1 MIARSR
7 YRVHARYAIFVAC
20 FALVG
25 MGGSPGASS
34 QGFPGA
40 ASHIETDGSLGE
52 AQTIVPIQGAY
63 TIEESLGRFVAG
75 QEGNLFHSFLE
86 FGLADGDRAIFTAT
100 SPVDNVISRV
110 TGGLPSSINGTVESQ
125 ISGARFFFLN
135 PNGVIVGPMGKFEVS
150 NSVFLGSADRLTF
163 EDGAFET
170 GGQGDPG
177 SGGGCC
183 GGAPL
188 EFGFDAGPSGEVSLD
203 GSVLSLSSSPF
214 IQLVGGDVRLD
225 EGAKIISRGG
235 EQHLAAVGEAATTV
249 PVASLADAGL
259 VMGPEAGG
267 TIALTGTQDG
277 TSDLSAQGGSA
288 SNGRVV
294 LRGGR
299 LILDRAVVR
308 AGGSDG
314 GEAAI
319 DLAATES
326 IELMDSRITGSETAL
341 TSDPAH
347 VGVRVVAPTIALTQ
361 IEENGGS
368 RIASSSSTRS
378 AGTVE
383 INAYESLSLEGS
395 GTAIHARIVN
405 EDAGG
410 DIEITAGRLSLQDR
424 ASIYT
429 EARKLG
435 RLDPPTAP
443 GGTIH
448 VVADEVSLEGSS
460 GIRATTLTTARSGD
474 VHLEIDGALRL
485 SDRSGITT
493 QPLGTGDAG
502 DIWIGA
508 GSVDL
513 ELGSQIQSE
522 AMREFGAPGDIT
534 LVVDGG
540 VRVSGIYGT
549 DAASL
554 VQSLIST
561 RVTHSESLA
570 DAGDIWIDA
579 GSLEVSGGGLI
590 SARTLAT
597 EGTALGQAGNITLT
611 ADGSFIRVTGQ
622 SPVLD
627 AFGSRVASEISARGS
642 AGAGGEIALS
652 AATVEISDGAAISAT
667 NFGPSDSGSV
677 AVMATDSISIIDA
690 SIFTQAGTED
700 GGNITLDAPNLIE
713 LVNAELTTE
722 VKSRDGG
729 AGEIRIGQ
737 SLKPRLIVLNSS
749 QLITNAVAGAA
760 GDIAISA
767 DALIKSADTVV
778 RAASDNEELN
788 GEINIDALEQEFAGR
803 LVPLDLAY
811 LDVSSLLLP
820 PCAARLESE
829 RSSLTVRGR
838 PGVGADP
845 GGVLPSPISWPGASL
860 EPPLQDERKSGLAPQ
875 ASAVPP
881 LAMGPRIFS
890 SGEVGAADCFAG
902 WSLAPPL

>member
-1 MIARSR
+1 M
-7 YRVHARYAIFVAC
+7 
-20 FALVG
+20 L
-25 MGGSPGASS
+25 GGSGAAS
-34 QGFPGA
+34 QGFSSA
-40 ASHIETDGSLGE
+40 TVSHIETDGSLGE
-52 AQTIVPIQGAY
+52 ARIIEPVQGAY

-86 FGLADGDRAIFTAT
+86 FGLAGGDRAIFTAT
-100 SPVDNVISRV
+100 SSVDNVISRV
-110 TGGLPSSINGTVESQ
+110 TGGLPSLIDGPVESQ

-135 PNGVIVGPMGKFEVS
+135 PNGVIVGPNGTFELS
-150 NSVFLGSADRLTF
+150 NSLFLGSADRLIF
-163 EDGAFET
+163 EDGVFET

-177 SGGGCC
+177 GGGGCC

-214 IQLVGGDVRLD
+214 VQLVGGDVRLE

-249 PVASLADAGL
+249 PIASLADAGL
-259 VMGPEAGG
+259 VTGPVVGG

-277 TSDLSAQGGSA
+277 TSDLSAQGGGA

-299 LILDRAVVR
+299 LILRRAIVR

-314 GEAAI
+314 SDTAI

-326 IELMDSRITGSETAL
+326 IELVDSKLTGSETAQM
-341 TSDPAH
+341 SDPAH
-347 VGVRVVAPTIALTQ
+347 VGVRVVASVISLAS
-361 IEENGGS
+361 IEGSGGS
-368 RIASSSSTRS
+368 RISSSSGIRS

-383 INAYESLSLEGS
+383 INAHESLSLEGS

-410 DIEITAGRLSLQDR
+410 DIEITAGELTLRDR

-429 EARKLG
+429 EAKKLA
-435 RLDPPTAP
+435 RVDPPTAP
-443 GGTIH
+443 GGLIH
-448 VVADEVSLEGSS
+448 IVAEEVSLEGGS
-460 GIRATTLTTARSGD
+460 GIRSTTLTTARSGD
-474 VHLEIDGALRL
+474 VHLDVNGALRV

-502 DIWIGA
+502 DIRIDA
-508 GSVDL
+508 GSIDL
-513 ELGSQIQSE
+513 EIGGQLKSE
-522 AMREFGAPGDIT
+522 AELEFGAPGDIT
-534 LVVDGG
+534 LVVGG
-540 VRVSGIYGT
+540 AVRISGIYGT
-549 DAASL
+549 DTASL

-561 RVTHSESLA
+561 RVTNSGSLA
-570 DAGDIWIDA
+570 DAGDISIEA

-590 SARTLAT
+590 TARTLAT
-597 EGTALGQAGNITLT
+597 EDIALGHAGNITLT
-611 ADGSFIRVTGQ
+611 ANESFIRVTGRT
-622 SPVLD
+622 PVLD
-627 AFGSRVASEISARGS
+627 DFGSRVASEISARGS
-642 AGAGGEIALS
+642 AGAGGGIALS
-652 AATVEISDGAAISAT
+652 ATTVEISDGAAISAST
-667 NFGPSDSGSV
+667 FGSSDSGSV
-677 AVMATDSISIIDA
+677 AVAATDSISIIDG
-690 SIFTQAGTED
+690 SIFTQAGSQD

-729 AGEIRIGQ
+729 AGEIQIGQ

-749 QLITNAVAGAA
+749 QLVTNAVAGEA
-760 GDIAISA
+760 GDITISA

-845 GGVLPSPISWPGASL
+845 GGVLPSPISWPGASSTA
-860 EPPLQDERKSGLAPQ
+860 PLQDERTSGSAPQ
-875 ASAVPP
+875 GPPVVASMASLEV
-881 LAMGPRIFS
+881 GPRIFV
-890 SGEVGAADCFAG
+890 SGEVGAANCLPG
-902 WSLAPPL
+902 WARSAPLPSP